1 MSDRARL
8 EICIDSVESALA
20 AEAGGADR
28 VELCSALFEGGLTP
42 SLGLLRAVRE
52 RIKIPIAAMI
62 RPRGGDFC
70 YSRDEFAVMEY
81 DLAMARANGAD
92 MIVLGLLNPDGTI
105 DAARTAKL
113 IAQARPLPVTFHRA
127 FDMTREPW
135 EAFNILLE
143 LGVQRLLTSGQEVT
157 PVEGI
162 ELITELVERAGTRM
176 IVMPGGGVNERNIRK
191 LLQVTKARE
200 IHSSAAGLRDSR
212 MNFRNPRVFMG
223 GQLGPPEFA
232 VKVAREDRVR
242 TFRDLIG

>member
-1 MSDRARL
+1 MPERARL

-20 AEAGGADR
+20 AENGGADR

-70 YSRDEFAVMEY
+70 YSSDEFAVMEY
-81 DLAMARANGAD
+81 DVEMAKANGAD
-92 MIVLGLLNPDGTI
+92 LIVLGLLNADGTI
-105 DAARTAKL
+105 DGPRSAKL
-113 IAQARPLPVTFHRA
+113 IARARPLPVTFHRA

-135 EAFNILLE
+135 EAFNTLLD
-143 LGVQRLLTSGQEVT
+143 LGVERLLTSGQEVT

-162 ELITELVERAGTRM
+162 ELITALVERAGTRM

-191 LLQVTKARE
+191 LLRDTNARE
-200 IHSSAAGLRDSR
+200 IHGSAAGLRDSR
-212 MNFRNPRVFMG
+212 MSFRNPRVFMG

-232 VKVAREDRVR
+232 LKVAREDRVR
-242 TFRDLIG
+242 SFRDLMG